1 VFVPGVGTAI
11 AGAAFSASAA
21 AGATLSAATLA
32 AIQAGAAT
40 LIVATGLTIAANG
53 LQMAKAANAI
63 SQAQLT
69 RLNVSLDP
77 SAPRKI
83 AFGGS
88 TALATD
94 LRASIPTGTDQEY
107 HEYVICVASHTVES
121 ITEIWFE
128 DRQAWTVGG
137 GIAAYY
143 SGYLTTVTVRNPG
156 TSANGIAINAQWPAT
171 STLTG
176 CAYVYLKVKRTGN
189 SKKAES
195 VLPQGI
201 PSRVTIIGKGMKVYD
216 PRLDSTVTGGSGSH
230 RADDQTTWEYS
241 HSGTDIGNNP
251 ALQILA
257 YRLGWKING
266 KLAVGKGMLPE
277 RLDMPSFITAAN
289 ICDEP
294 VTLAIGGTQ
303 RRYETHGLF
312 SEADATSSVENA
324 LLFACAGRM
333 TDHNGKL
340 GIALAYN
347 DLTGTLYE
355 FDDDDVLGAFDWNP
369 SPSIHETHNIIRG
382 RWTDPS
388 SNSLYQMV
396 DYPAIRIT
404 SPDGIDR
411 TLTIDLP
418 VVQDGKRAQRIAK
431 QILQREQYQ
440 GTFAAIF
447 GIRAW
452 GVKVGDPVKLTFDT
466 LGFVEKLFRVVQQG
480 IRSDGTV
487 QLILREEATALYA
500 WAAEESA
507 LVTVAAPT
515 VYDQLN
521 NPLAVTSGVDIGVE
535 DGATKNTT
543 TYAASAPASPTDGDI
558 WVDTSVTPN
567 IAKLRDGGAWVSAS
581 NLVTTG
587 SQIGVYDGTTNVPTP
602 TTVQADYTGAVI
614 SGQLP
619 RDIACTRK
627 AGNTDVTTSA
637 TWSISATGCTAT
649 IGAATGIV
657 NITAVASSGY
667 IDVTSVY
674 ASITLVNRIVVTKV
688 NASPP
693 ASGGSGS
700 SSAYDSTVT
709 GTGSTSYG
717 SANAGTLTVTAG
729 AAGQVDLSAPLE
741 TFVPSGTVGCKGKW
755 QWRVVAG
762 SWADVASEIS
772 SLASATASDPG
783 YIEVNMSKTGLTN
796 GVDYEFQLLMRL
808 ASAGSMTFSGTA
820 SAVAA

>member
-1 VFVPGVGTAI
+1 MSKAVGAIAVGIALVAVAVFVPGVGTAI

-53 LQMAKAANAI
+53 LQMARAANAI

-83 AFGGS
+83 AFGH

-94 LRASIPTGTDQEY
+94 LRASIPTGADQEY

-137 GIAAYY
+137 GIASYY

-156 TSANGIAINAQWPAT
+156 TNANGIAINSQWPAT

-216 PRLDSTVTGGSGSH
+216 PRLDSTVTGGSGTH

-257 YRLGWKING
+257 YRLGWQINS

-277 RLDMPSFITAAN
+277 RLDLPSFITAAN

-303 RRYETHGLF
+303 RRYETHAVF
-312 SEADATSSVENA
+312 SENDATSSVENA

-500 WAAEESA
+500 WAAEETA

-521 NPLAVTSGVDIGVE
+521 NPLAVINGVDIGVE
-535 DGATKNTT
+535 NGADVTANAQVVVAAPALVE
-543 TYAASAPASPTDGDI
+543 YAADYLGNIIGSLASESVRVSRGGTSIKTDAGTSYAFTTNGGIAGTADSPTKGDWTPTSFTSNTASVDCVVTVDTVVQPRVTINFAKRLSAPPST
-558 WVDTSVTPN
+558 
-567 IAKLRDGGAWVSAS
+567 
-581 NLVTTG
+581 
-587 SQIGVYDGTTNVPTP
+587 
-602 TTVQADYTGAVI
+602 
-614 SGQLP
+614 
-619 RDIACTRK
+619 
-627 AGNTDVTTSA
+627 
-637 TWSISATGCTAT
+637 
-649 IGAATGIV
+649 
-657 NITAVASSGY
+657 
-667 IDVTSVY
+667 
-674 ASITLVNRIVVTKV
+674 
-688 NASPP
+688 
-693 ASGGSGS
+693 GGSGS
-700 SSAYDSTVT
+700 KTASDSTLGSITTTSYVAITDVMTVTIASGESLYGTAPLDYEISGTTTAGRTATCKWQYAVAGSGSWNDFTGSSVTGSSAYSD
-709 GTGSTSYG
+709 YYI
-717 SANAGTLTVTAG
+717 TA
-729 AAGQVDLSAPLE
+729 DLSWAGPMPGYVAV
-741 TFVPSGTVGCKGKW
+741 TQTKATPGVGDW
-755 QWRVVAG
+755 DVRIVA
-762 SWADVASEIS
+762 
-772 SLASATASDPG
+772 LQSATG
-783 YIEVNMSKTGLTN
+783 RTMSF
-796 GVDYEFQLLMRL
+796 Y
-808 ASAGSMTFSGTA
+808 GTA
-820 SAVAA
+820 TIEAKV

>member
-1 VFVPGVGTAI
+1 LSKAVGAIALGVGLIAVAVFVPGVGAAI
-11 AGAAFSASAA
+11 AGAAFSASSA
-21 AGATLSAATLA
+21 AGVVASAATFA

-40 LIVATGLTIAANG
+40 FIVVTGLTIAANG
-53 LQMAKAANAI
+53 IQMARAANAI
-63 SQAQLT
+63 SAAQLT
-69 RLNVSLDP
+69 RLNANLDP

-83 AFGGS
+83 AFGN

-94 LRASIPTGTDQEY
+94 LRASIPTGTDQEI
-107 HEYVICVASHTVES
+107 HEYIICVASHTVES
-121 ITEIWFE
+121 IDQIWFE
-128 DRQAWTVGG
+128 DRQAWTLAGG
-137 GIAAYY
+137 VTSYY
-143 SGYLTTVTVRNPG
+143 SGYMSAVSVRNPG
-156 TSANGIAINAQWPAT
+156 TNANGIAINSQWPAT

-176 CAYVYLKVKRTGN
+176 CAYIYFHIKRTGN

-195 VLPQGI
+195 PLPQGM

-230 RADDQTTWEYS
+230 RADNQATWEYS
-241 HSGTDIGNNP
+241 NGGNDLGNNP
-251 ALQILA
+251 VLQILA
-257 YRLGWKING
+257 YRLGWQINS

-277 RLDMPSFITAAN
+277 RLDLPSFITAAN

-312 SEADATSSVENA
+312 SEADQTSSVENA
-324 LLFACAGRM
+324 LLFACNGRM

-521 NPLAVTSGVDIGVE
+521 NPLAVINGVDIGIPN
-535 DGATKNTT
+535 DADNT
-543 TYAASAPASPTDGDI
+543 AANAP
-558 WVDTSVTPN
+558 
-567 IAKLRDGGAWVSAS
+567 
-581 NLVTTG
+581 
-587 SQIGVYDGTTNVPTP
+587 TTNVPTP
-602 TTVQADYTGAVI
+602 TVIQADYTGAVVA
-614 SGQLP
+614 GQLT
-619 RDIACTRK
+619 RTINCTR
-627 AGNTDVTTSA
+627 AIGSSDVTTSTA
-637 TWSISATGCTAT
+637 WSISASGCTAT

-657 NITAVASSGY
+657 SITACDAAGY

-674 ASITLVNRIVVTKV
+674 GGLTIIDRIVVQRPQS
-688 NASPP
+688 APP
-693 ASGGSGS
+693 ASGGSGAT
-700 SSAYDSTVT
+700 SASTST
-709 GTGSTSYG
+709 FASATSTSYG
-717 SANAGTLTVTAG
+717 AANAGPLTVTAG
-729 AAGQVDLSAPLE
+729 AAGTVTLSAYLN
-741 TFVPSGTVGCKGKW
+741 TSILFSGTSTSCKGKW
-755 QWRVVAG
+755 QWRVVGG
-762 SWADVASEIS
+762 SWADVATEIS
-772 SLASATASDPG
+772 SGADASLYGDG
-783 YIEVNMSKTGLTN
+783 YIDVAMSKTGLTN
-796 GVDYEFQLLMRL
+796 GVAYEFQLLMRINSGTGNPL
-808 ASAGSMTFSGTA
+808 YFFYGTA
-820 SAVAA
+820 SAVAS

>member
-1 VFVPGVGTAI
+1 MSKAVGAIALGVGLIAVAVFVPGVGTAI
-11 AGAAFSASAA
+11 AGAAFSASSA
-21 AGATLSAATLA
+21 AGVVASAATLA

-40 LIVATGLTIAANG
+40 FIVVTGLTIAANG
-53 LQMAKAANAI
+53 IQMARAANAI
-63 SQAQLT
+63 SPAQLT
-69 RLNVSLDP
+69 RLNANLDP

-83 AFGGS
+83 AFGN

-94 LRASIPTGTDQEY
+94 LRASIPTGTDQEI
-107 HEYVICVASHTVES
+107 HEYIICVASHTVES
-121 ITEIWFE
+121 IDQIWFE
-128 DRQAWTVGG
+128 DRQAWTLAGG
-137 GIAAYY
+137 VTSYY
-143 SGYLTTVTVRNPG
+143 SGYMSAVSVRNPG
-156 TSANGIAINAQWPAT
+156 TNANGIAINSQWPAT

-176 CAYVYLKVKRTGN
+176 CAYIYFHIKRTGN

-195 VLPQGI
+195 PLPQGM

-216 PRLDSTVTGGSGSH
+216 PRLDSTVTGGSGTH

-257 YRLGWKING
+257 YRLGWQINS

-277 RLDMPSFITAAN
+277 RLDLPSFITAAN

-312 SEADATSSVENA
+312 SEADQTSSVENA
-324 LLFACAGRM
+324 LLFACNGRM

-411 TLTIDLP
+411 TLPIDLP

-500 WAAEESA
+500 WAAEETA

-521 NPLAVTSGVDIGVE
+521 NPLAVINGVDIGVE
-535 DGATKNTT
+535 NGADVTATNAPDVTGDFAWPIGGDAAGTVTT
-543 TYAASAPASPTDGDI
+543 TLPANRRYVATQGGTD
-558 WVDTSVTPN
+558 
-567 IAKLRDGGAWVSAS
+567 VSATATWVLS
-581 NLVTTG
+581 GIGAQVALTVNNTSDRGLVTLGSGTTG
-587 SQIGVYDGTTNVPTP
+587 SGV
-602 TTVQADYTGAVI
+602 A
-614 SGQLP
+614 
-619 RDIACTRK
+619 
-627 AGNTDVTTSA
+627 
-637 TWSISATGCTAT
+637 
-649 IGAATGIV
+649 
-657 NITAVASSGY
+657 
-667 IDVTSVY
+667 
-674 ASITLVNRIVVTKV
+674 
-688 NASPP
+688 
-693 ASGGSGS
+693 
-700 SSAYDSTVT
+700 
-709 GTGSTSYG
+709 
-717 SANAGTLTVTAG
+717 TLTVTFATGAIVVRTITITKTNAALPATGGAG
-729 AAGQVDLSAPLE
+729 A
-741 TFVPSGTVGCKGKW
+741 T
-755 QWRVVAG
+755 
-762 SWADVASEIS
+762 
-772 SLASATASDPG
+772 SATDTSFLSVTSGSHATISDELTVRSDGSGNVRISASSEFDAAATATQNVAVKFAYATSSG
-783 YIEVNMSKTGLTN
+783 GGLTDLISEVTAN
-796 GVDYEFQLLMRL
+796 AAIWNSGDSALEPGSFNIAEATFAMPASNTDYYFKLR
-808 ASAGSMTFSGTA
+808 ARRVTGSATINFYN
-820 SAVAA
+820 SAFTVRQ

>member
-1 VFVPGVGTAI
+1 MSKAVGAIAVGIALVAVAVFVPGVGTAI

-53 LQMAKAANAI
+53 LQMARAANAI

-83 AFGGS
+83 AFGH

-94 LRASIPTGTDQEY
+94 LRASIPTGADQEY

-137 GIAAYY
+137 GIASYY

-156 TSANGIAINAQWPAT
+156 TNANGIAINSQWPAT

-216 PRLDSTVTGGSGSH
+216 PRLDSTVTGGSGTH

-257 YRLGWKING
+257 YRLGWQINS

-277 RLDMPSFITAAN
+277 RLDLPSFITAAN

-303 RRYETHGLF
+303 RRYETHAVF
-312 SEADATSSVENA
+312 SENDATSSVENA

-355 FDDDDVLGAFDWNP
+355 FTDDDVLGAFDWNP

-500 WAAEESA
+500 WSAEASA

-521 NPLAVTSGVDIGVE
+521 NPLAIINGVDIGVE
-535 DGATKNTT
+535 NGADVTANAQVVVTAPALVEYAADYLGNISGSLSSESVRVSRGGTSIKTDAGTSYAFTANGGITGTADSPTKGDWTPSAFTSNTASVDCVVTVDTVVQPRVTINFAKRLAAPPEPGGGSNPKLKTATGFSLGTSDTSFVVLVPVMTVTIATGESLYATAPLDYEISGTT
-543 TYAASAPASPTDGDI
+543 TASRTCTAKWQYSVAGANSWSDFPSSPISGSAAYSDYYINSSEGWAGASQGYIAMTQTKPTPGVGD
-558 WVDTSVTPN
+558 WDVRV
-567 IAKLRDGGAWVSAS
+567 IAFQSAS
-581 NLVTTG
+581 GRTMTFYG
-587 SQIGVYDGTTNVPTP
+587 P
-602 TTVQADYTGAVI
+602 
-614 SGQLP
+614 
-619 RDIACTRK
+619 
-627 AGNTDVTTSA
+627 
-637 TWSISATGCTAT
+637 AT
-649 IGAATGIV
+649 IE
-657 NITAVASSGY
+657 S
-667 IDVTSVY
+667 
-674 ASITLVNRIVVTKV
+674 KV
-688 NASPP
+688 
-693 ASGGSGS
+693 
-700 SSAYDSTVT
+700 
-709 GTGSTSYG
+709 
-717 SANAGTLTVTAG
+717 
-729 AAGQVDLSAPLE
+729 
-741 TFVPSGTVGCKGKW
+741 
-755 QWRVVAG
+755 
-762 SWADVASEIS
+762 
-772 SLASATASDPG
+772 
-783 YIEVNMSKTGLTN
+783 
-796 GVDYEFQLLMRL
+796 
-808 ASAGSMTFSGTA
+808 
-820 SAVAA
+820 

>member
-1 VFVPGVGTAI
+1 LSKAVGAIAVGIALVAVAVFVPGVGTAI

-53 LQMAKAANAI
+53 LQMARAANAI

-83 AFGGS
+83 AFGH

-94 LRASIPTGTDQEY
+94 LRASIPTGADQEY

-137 GIAAYY
+137 GIASYY

-156 TSANGIAINAQWPAT
+156 TNANGIAINSQWPAT

-216 PRLDSTVTGGSGSH
+216 PRLDSTVTGGSGTH

-257 YRLGWKING
+257 YRLGWQINS

-277 RLDMPSFITAAN
+277 RLDLPSFITAAN

-303 RRYETHGLF
+303 RRYETHAVF
-312 SEADATSSVENA
+312 SENDATSSVENA

-355 FDDDDVLGAFDWNP
+355 FTDDDVLGAFDWNP

-500 WAAEESA
+500 WSAEESA

-521 NPLAVTSGVDIGVE
+521 NPLAIVQGTDIGVE
-535 DGATKNTT
+535 NEATRNINRGAWAGSTVYAVGDFVTYGTPQQTYICGTAHTSSGGSPPPNGSFSLFVAAGANGTAGNNSGLVFLYQRATSPPANPTGTQTYTFATGAVTGGTMGSWAADIPAVNGNPCYRIQAPVSSTGATASITAWSTPVLFVQDGAT
-543 TYAASAPASPTDGDI
+543 
-558 WVDTSVTPN
+558 
-567 IAKLRDGGAWVSAS
+567 
-581 NLVTTG
+581 G
-587 SQIGVYDGTTNVPTP
+587 S
-602 TTVQADYTGAVI
+602 
-614 SGQLP
+614 
-619 RDIACTRK
+619 
-627 AGNTDVTTSA
+627 
-637 TWSISATGCTAT
+637 
-649 IGAATGIV
+649 
-657 NITAVASSGY
+657 SSS
-667 IDVTSVY
+667 SVY
-674 ASITLVNRIVVTKV
+674 AIGADALVL
-688 NASPP
+688 
-693 ASGGSGS
+693 GS
-700 SSAYDSTVT
+700 
-709 GTGSTSYG
+709 
-717 SANAGTLTVTAG
+717 
-729 AAGQVDLSAPLE
+729 
-741 TFVPSGTVGCKGKW
+741 
-755 QWRVVAG
+755 
-762 SWADVASEIS
+762 
-772 SLASATASDPG
+772 ASATANYQGTMTGSGSVTVTLSLQQRVVGGSYATFGTPDVQGGTVGDPFTCSVSSSYSFG
-783 YIEVNMSKTGLTN
+783 TGISGEIRALISFSS
-796 GVDYEFQLLMRL
+796 GD
-808 ASAGSMTFSGTA
+808 SATPDQPNCWLQVT
-820 SAVAA
+820 

>member
-1 VFVPGVGTAI
+1 MSKAVGAIAVGIALVAVAVFVPGVGTAI

-53 LQMAKAANAI
+53 LQMARAANAI

-83 AFGGS
+83 AFGH

-94 LRASIPTGTDQEY
+94 LRASIPTGADQEY

-128 DRQAWTVGG
+128 DRQAWTAGG

-156 TSANGIAINAQWPAT
+156 TNANGIAINSQWPAT

-216 PRLDSTVTGGSGSH
+216 PRLDSTVTGGSGTH

-257 YRLGWKING
+257 YRLGWQINS

-277 RLDMPSFITAAN
+277 RLDLPSFITAAN

-303 RRYETHGLF
+303 RRYETHAVF
-312 SEADATSSVENA
+312 SENDATSSVENA

-355 FDDDDVLGAFDWNP
+355 FTDDDVLGAFDWNP

-418 VVQDGKRAQRIAK
+418 VVQDGNRAQRIAK

-500 WAAEESA
+500 WSAEESA

-521 NPLAVTSGVDIGVE
+521 NPLAIINGVDIGVAN
-535 DGATKNTT
+535 GADVTAANAPDMTGSLQWEIAGDVAGAVTT
-543 TYAASAPASPTDGDI
+543 TLPASRRFAAISGGSDLSSTSGWVLSDVSSAVAMTVNNTSGDPDRG
-558 WVDTSVTPN
+558 VVVLGT
-567 IAKLRDGGAWVSAS
+567 G
-581 NLVTTG
+581 TTG
-587 SQIGVYDGTTNVPTP
+587 SGT
-602 TTVQADYTGAVI
+602 AK
-614 SGQLP
+614 L
-619 RDIACTRK
+619 
-627 AGNTDVTTSA
+627 
-637 TWSISATGCTAT
+637 TAT
-649 IGAATGIV
+649 LP
-657 NITAVASSGY
+657 SGFV
-667 IDVTSVY
+667 IART
-674 ASITLVNRIVVTKV
+674 IVVTKT
-688 NASPP
+688 NAIPTS
-693 ASGGSGS
+693 SG
-700 SSAYDSTVT
+700 
-709 GTGSTSYG
+709 GTGSTLAQDFTFANVTSGTHAAISDELTVRSDGSSHVRISAYANFRPTSGTSTANVASKFSYATSSGGSLVDLISEVTGAPSYYRPAELAHDDGALFHAEATYTMPAANTDYYFKLSARRVSG
-717 SANAGTLTVTAG
+717 SAAIVFSAATFTVR
-729 AAGQVDLSAPLE
+729 Q
-741 TFVPSGTVGCKGKW
+741 
-755 QWRVVAG
+755 
-762 SWADVASEIS
+762 
-772 SLASATASDPG
+772 
-783 YIEVNMSKTGLTN
+783 
-796 GVDYEFQLLMRL
+796 
-808 ASAGSMTFSGTA
+808 
-820 SAVAA
+820 

>member
-1 VFVPGVGTAI
+1 MSKAVGAIAVGIALVAVAVFVPGVGTAI

-53 LQMAKAANAI
+53 LQMARAANAI

-83 AFGGS
+83 AFGH

-94 LRASIPTGTDQEY
+94 LRASIPTGADQEY

-137 GIAAYY
+137 GIASYY

-156 TSANGIAINAQWPAT
+156 TNANGIAINSQWPAT

-216 PRLDSTVTGGSGSH
+216 PRLDSTVTGGSGTH

-257 YRLGWKING
+257 YRLGWQINS

-277 RLDMPSFITAAN
+277 RLDLPSFITAAN

-303 RRYETHGLF
+303 RRYETHAVF
-312 SEADATSSVENA
+312 SENDATSSVENA

-355 FDDDDVLGAFDWNP
+355 FTDDDVLGAFDWNP
-369 SPSIHETHNIIRG
+369 SPSIHPI
-382 RWTDPS
+382 
-388 SNSLYQMV
+388 
-396 DYPAIRIT
+396 
-404 SPDGIDR
+404 
-411 TLTIDLP
+411 
-418 VVQDGKRAQRIAK
+418 
-431 QILQREQYQ
+431 
-440 GTFAAIF
+440 
-447 GIRAW
+447 
-452 GVKVGDPVKLTFDT
+452 
-466 LGFVEKLFRVVQQG
+466 
-480 IRSDGTV
+480 
-487 QLILREEATALYA
+487 
-500 WAAEESA
+500 
-507 LVTVAAPT
+507 
-515 VYDQLN
+515 
-521 NPLAVTSGVDIGVE
+521 
-535 DGATKNTT
+535 
-543 TYAASAPASPTDGDI
+543 
-558 WVDTSVTPN
+558 
-567 IAKLRDGGAWVSAS
+567 
-581 NLVTTG
+581 
-587 SQIGVYDGTTNVPTP
+587 
-602 TTVQADYTGAVI
+602 
-614 SGQLP
+614 
-619 RDIACTRK
+619 
-627 AGNTDVTTSA
+627 
-637 TWSISATGCTAT
+637 
-649 IGAATGIV
+649 
-657 NITAVASSGY
+657 
-667 IDVTSVY
+667 
-674 ASITLVNRIVVTKV
+674 
-688 NASPP
+688 
-693 ASGGSGS
+693 
-700 SSAYDSTVT
+700 
-709 GTGSTSYG
+709 
-717 SANAGTLTVTAG
+717 
-729 AAGQVDLSAPLE
+729 
-741 TFVPSGTVGCKGKW
+741 
-755 QWRVVAG
+755 
-762 SWADVASEIS
+762 
-772 SLASATASDPG
+772 
-783 YIEVNMSKTGLTN
+783 N
-796 GVDYEFQLLMRL
+796 GVGL
-808 ASAGSMTFSGTA
+808 S
-820 SAVAA
+820 